1 MSQFKPK
8 SLVVYRI
15 QKALELDKLD
25 EQLSELKYTPCGPND
40 MARSGW
46 IPPLGEDVELLKHE
60 SNNLILLTVKHE
72 SKILP
77 PATIKEI
84 VRTRV
89 QKLEKEQNRRLK
101 KMEIQAVN
109 DAVLAE
115 LIPKA
120 FSKYSTTNIW
130 VDTKSRLLLVE
141 TTSHKKADD
150 VTALLRKTIGSLP
163 IIPFTLETPVELTL
177 TEWVK
182 TGSLPPGLAL
192 CDEATLKDVLENGGV
207 VTTKRQDLIC
217 DEIAHH
223 IEAGKL
229 VTKVALG
236 WMNQMFFILNDNF
249 IFSRLTFTEELIEQ
263 NDDISPEDHAQ
274 RFDAD
279 FVLFTSVVMEVLDT
293 MIKALGGESPG
304 LITTPSDEP
313 QGVAAEAK
321 QPEKTFH

>member
-15 QKALELDKLD
+15 QKALALEKLD
-25 EQLSELKYTPCGPND
+25 EQLTEYKYTPCGPND
-40 MARSGW
+40 ITKSGW
-46 IPPLGEDVELLKHE
+46 IPPLGEESELLKHE
-60 SNNLILLTVKHE
+60 SNGLVLLTVKHE
-72 SKILP
+72 AKILP
-77 PATIKEI
+77 AATIKEH
-84 VRTRV
+84 VRKRV
-89 QKLEKEQNRRLK
+89 QQIEKEQSRRLK

-115 LIPKA
+115 LIPQA
-120 FSKYSTTNIW
+120 FSKYGTTNLW
-130 VDTKSRLLLVE
+130 VDTKARLLIVE

-182 TGSLPPGLAL
+182 TGKLPAGLAL
-192 CDEATLKDVLENGGV
+192 CDEATLKDVLENGGI
-207 VTTKRQDLIC
+207 VTSKRQDLIC

-236 WMNQMFFILNDNF
+236 WMNQMYFILNDNF
-249 IFSRLTFTEELIEQ
+249 VFSRLTFTEELIEQ

-304 LITTPSDEP
+304 INTSSASDTTIEENKELTTKEP
-313 QGVAAEAK
+313 
-321 QPEKTFH
+321 TH